1 MGTIVKLDSVQDY
14 NELLGV
20 ETLHPLV
27 SVVDFSELESVRH
40 CLKNFGF
47 YCIFLKHLDCGPL
60 LYGRNRYDYREGTLV
75 FIAPGQVFGIDDG
88 KILYGYKG
96 WCLMFHPDLLRG
108 TSLARRMADYSFFSY
123 SSNEALHMSEREQ
136 QIIINCFREI
146 REELQHA
153 IDKHSKQIIAANIEV
168 LLNHCVRFYDRQ
180 FVTRENVNK
189 DLLTRFEEL
198 LRDYFTSDKPQSL
211 GLPSVAWCADRLH
224 LSANYFGD
232 LIKKETGKSAQEY
245 IQLTTIDRAKELL
258 IEGRKSVS
266 EIAYELGFKYPHHL
280 RKVIA
285 IIAPAFWGQFG
296 EKVTPG
302 QILTAMKRSEEH
314 TSELQSH

>member
-153 IDKHSKQIIAANIEV
+153 IDKHSRTLIVSNIEL
-168 LLNHCVRFYDRQ
+168 LLNYSVRFYERQ
-180 FVTRENVNK
+180 FTTRSDVNK
-189 DLLTRFEEL
+189 DALSGFERLLN
-198 LRDYFTSDKPQSL
+198 DYFRDDAPQRD
-211 GLPSVAWCADRLH
+211 GVPSVRWCAEQLH

-232 LIKKETGKSAQEY
+232 LVKKETGKSAQEY
-245 IQLTTIDRAKELL
+245 IQLKVIDIAKE
-258 IEGRKSVS
+258 RMFDTTKSIS
-266 EIAYELGFKYPHHL
+266 EIAYELGFRYPQHFTRL
-280 RKVIA
+280 FKKCV
-285 IIAPAFWGQFG
+285 GQSPN
-296 EKVTPG
+296 EYRT
-302 QILTAMKRSEEH
+302 QN
-314 TSELQSH
+314 